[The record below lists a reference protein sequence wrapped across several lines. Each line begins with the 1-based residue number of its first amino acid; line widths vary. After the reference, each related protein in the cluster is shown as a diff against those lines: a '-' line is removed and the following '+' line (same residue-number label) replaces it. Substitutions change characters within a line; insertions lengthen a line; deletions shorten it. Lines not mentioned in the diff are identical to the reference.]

1 MVELEDCN
9 HMEKFGKVLF
19 VLILLLLL
27 NQSYGQDIKIRV
39 LNYDSKSK
47 RVSVKVEN
55 HSNDTIWYSLFPI
68 YRLHDKWSE
77 PKSEIQDNATLRS
90 LINNPKR
97 VSVFFKLGSKKDT
110 IREGYTNES
119 MLDWHIYIS
128 TQKLNKVPKFSKS
141 FWKILKEEKRRYN
154 FFKIDKCIKLVGE
167 NLRTKEKFEICS
179 EIFK

>member
-77 PKSEIQDNATLRS
+77 PKSEIQDNAH
-90 LINNPKR
+90 
-97 VSVFFKLGSKKDT
+97 
-110 IREGYTNES
+110 TNES